1 MLGISDALNYSQQ
14 FLKKEAS
21 DNDMEILREVI
32 RFHEYRYYVLAE
44 PLIADIEYDH
54 LFRQLKH
61 LEHLNPLFITPDS
74 PTQRVAVGIADG
86 FQEVAHLVPMLSLE
100 NSYNADDLRAW
111 DKRVKELI
119 ETEQV
124 EYVVE
129 PKYDGAGLSLLYE
142 NDTLLRGATRGDGAK
157 GEDITNNTKQ

>member
-61 LEHLNPLFITPDS
+61 
-74 PTQRVAVGIADG
+74 
-86 FQEVAHLVPMLSLE
+86 
-100 NSYNADDLRAW
+100 
-111 DKRVKELI
+111 
-119 ETEQV
+119 
-124 EYVVE
+124 
-129 PKYDGAGLSLLYE
+129 
-142 NDTLLRGATRGDGAK
+142 
-157 GEDITNNTKQ
+157 